1 MASYKFV
8 LCEEAIVWRLLLRKV
23 LAEREER
30 LESVPNNFQA

>member
-1 MASYKFV
+1 MPSNEFV

-30 LESVPNNFQA
+30 LESVSDDFQA